1 MAPKLLG
8 AARGVKCRSV
18 IRLLGRADLRR
29 GGKWHLSCFINTMIP
44 RISAACLALFYAT
57 IALAANEVLP
67 KEEHVTASAIVR
79 EMNLARQSPAFYAT
93 YVEQMRSRFNGKF
106 FLLPGQTKLFPK
118 EGLRAIDEAIRFLH
132 TVQPEQ
138 PLVLSLG
145 MSRAAAEH
153 CADQIGGA
161 IGHDGSDRS
170 NPAARISRYGV
181 WTLGWGE
188 NIAYGKTTARDIV
201 LALVIDDGIPGRK
214 HRKNIFN
221 PKFNFAGAG
230 YGPHARFHT
239 VCSIDF
245 AGGYIESGRETEREL
260 VARNY

>member
-1 MAPKLLG
+1 MEVRVSLVFLGMAPALLIITIMSRVTLG
-8 AARGVKCRSV
+8 LV
-18 IRLLGRADLRR
+18 LL
-29 GGKWHLSCFINTMIP
+29 P
-44 RISAACLALFYAT
+44 AT
-57 IALAANEVLP
+57 VVLAANRISPNED
-67 KEEHVTASAIVR
+67 HVTASAIVQ
-79 EMNLARQSPAFYAT
+79 EMNRARQKPALYAA
-93 YVEQMRSRFNGKF
+93 YIEEMRLHFNGKF

-118 EGLRAIDEAIRFLH
+118 EGLRAIDEAIRFLR
-132 TVQPEQ
+132 TAQPEQ
-138 PLVLSLG
+138 PLVLSPG
-145 MSRAAAEH
+145 MSRAAADH

-161 IGHDGSDRS
+161 IGHDGSDHS
-170 NPAARISRYGV
+170 NPSNRMSRYGI

-188 NIAYGKTTARDIV
+188 NIAYGKTSARDII

-230 YGPHARFHT
+230 YGPHARFRT

-245 AGGYIESGRETEREL
+245 AGGYIEGGREKSREL

>member
-1 MAPKLLG
+1 MFRI
-8 AARGVKCRSV
+8 AA
-18 IRLLGRADLRR
+18 
-29 GGKWHLSCFINTMIP
+29 
-44 RISAACLALFYAT
+44 ISLALFHAT
-57 IALAANEVLP
+57 IVLAAKEVP
-67 KEEHVTASAIVR
+67 PNEEHVTASAIVR
-79 EMNLARQSPAFYAT
+79 EMNLARQNPALYAT
-93 YVEQMRSRFNGKF
+93 YVEEIRSHFNGKF

-132 TVQPEQ
+132 TTQPQQ
-138 PLVLSLG
+138 PLVLSPG
-145 MSRAAAEH
+145 MSRAAADH

-170 NPAARISRYGV
+170 NPETRISRYGV

-188 NIAYGKTTARDIV
+188 NIAYGKTSARDVV

-230 YGPHARFHT
+230 YGPHARFRT

-245 AGGYIESGRETEREL
+245 AGGYIERGRETEREL

>member
-1 MAPKLLG
+1 M
-8 AARGVKCRSV
+8 S
-18 IRLLGRADLRR
+18 
-29 GGKWHLSCFINTMIP
+29 
-44 RISAACLALFYAT
+44 RISAVVLALFHST
-57 IALAANEVLP
+57 IVLAATEVSP
-67 KEEHVTASAIVR
+67 KEERVTASAILR
-79 EMNLARQSPAFYAT
+79 EMNLARQNPVLYAT
-93 YVEQMRSRFNGKF
+93 SVEEMRARFNGKF

-118 EGLRAIDEAIRFLH
+118 EGLRAINETIRFLH
-132 TVQPEQ
+132 TVQPEK
-138 PLVLSLG
+138 PLILSLG
-145 MSRAAAEH
+145 MSRAAADH

-170 NPAARISRYGV
+170 NPAARMSRYGV

-201 LALVIDDGIPGRK
+201 LGLVIDDGIPRRK
-214 HRKNIFN
+214 HRTNIFN

-245 AGGYIESGRETEREL
+245 AGGYIENGRETEREL

>member
-1 MAPKLLG
+1 M
-8 AARGVKCRSV
+8 
-18 IRLLGRADLRR
+18 
-29 GGKWHLSCFINTMIP
+29 F
-44 RISAACLALFYAT
+44 RISAIGLALFHAT
-57 IALAANEVLP
+57 VVLAAKEVSP
-67 KEEHVTASAIVR
+67 NEEHVTASAIVR
-79 EMNLARQSPAFYAT
+79 EMNLARQNPAFYAT
-93 YVEQMRSRFNGKF
+93 YVEEIRSRFNGKF

-118 EGLRAIDEAIRFLH
+118 EDLRAIDEAIRFLH
-132 TVQPEQ
+132 TAQPRQ
-138 PLVLSLG
+138 PLILSPG
-145 MSRAAAEH
+145 MSRAAADH

-170 NPAARISRYGV
+170 NPGSRIGRYGV

-188 NIAYGKTTARDIV
+188 NIAYGKTSARDVV

-230 YGPHARFHT
+230 YGPHARFRT

-245 AGGYIESGRETEREL
+245 AGGYVESGRETEREL